1 MPCGATCPITMPV
14 TATDMNTK
22 DLVGFAYNPNVPKA
36 SEVVERLLDALKLRN
51 TSWVAS
57 TEELGVTEETLV
69 RTRVLITAGGDGT
82 ILRAARVVAPYD
94 VPILGINLG
103 RVGFMTELSMD
114 EAESSLS
121 GYLDDTPRIE
131 RRMMLQASVV
141 TAGSR
146 EPRVVVHALNDV
158 VLTRGRVARLLD
170 IDTRIDGV
178 LLTTY
183 RADGLIAATATG
195 STGYA
200 LSAGG
205 TILHPE
211 AREMLIQPV
220 AAHMS
225 FQTGIVVSEKS
236 IIELKVDGGH
246 TAVLS
251 ADGFTDTIVNPDDIV
266 QVRKSPYTAKFLR
279 REPPEAFYGSLAQR
293 LGVSGRQVPPP
304 PGQ

>member
-1 MPCGATCPITMPV
+1 MAVIVMS
-14 TATDMNTK
+14 AR
-22 DLVGFAYNPNVPKA
+22 DLVGFAYNPTAPKA
-36 SEVVERLLDALKLRN
+36 ESVVERLLDVLQLRDS
-51 TSWVAS
+51 SWVAS
-57 TEELGVTEETLV
+57 TESLELAEETLA

-103 RVGFMTELSMD
+103 RVGFMTELSVD
-114 EAESSLS
+114 EAENSLS
-121 GYLDDTPRIE
+121 GYLDSPPRIE
-131 RRMMLQASVV
+131 SRMMLQASVA

-146 EPRVVVHALNDV
+146 EPHVVVHALNDV
-158 VLTRGRVARLLD
+158 VLTRGRVAKLLD

-225 FQTGIVVSEKS
+225 FQTGIVVSEES
-236 IIELKVDGGH
+236 VIELKVDGGH

-251 ADGFTDTIVNPDDIV
+251 SDGFSDTTVNPDDIV
-266 QVRKSPYTAKFLR
+266 EVRRSPYTARFLR
-279 REPPEAFYGSLAQR
+279 REPSEAFYGTLTQR
-293 LGVSGRQVPPP
+293 LGVSGRQVPQPL
-304 PGQ
+304 GQ

>member
-1 MPCGATCPITMPV
+1 MAV
-14 TATDMNTK
+14 TEMSAR
-22 DLVGFAYNPNVPKA
+22 DLVGFAYNPKLRKA
-36 SEVVERLLDALKLRN
+36 ADVVERLLDVLQLRDS
-51 TSWVAS
+51 SWVAS
-57 TEELGVTEETLV
+57 SEALDVAEQTLA
-69 RTRVLITAGGDGT
+69 RTRVLVTAGGDGT

-103 RVGFMTELSMD
+103 RVGFMTELSLD
-114 EAESSLS
+114 DAEDSLR
-121 GYLDDTPRIE
+121 GYLDGTPRIE
-131 RRMMLQASVV
+131 SRMMLQASVV
-141 TAGSR
+141 AAGGQ

-158 VLTRGRVARLLD
+158 VLTRLAVARLLD
-170 IDTRIDGV
+170 IDTTIDGV

-225 FQTGIVVSEKS
+225 FQTGIVVSEDAV
-236 IIELKVDGGH
+236 IELKVNGEH
-246 TAVLS
+246 RAVLS
-251 ADGFTDTIVNPDDIV
+251 ADGFADTTLNPDDIV
-266 QVRKSPYTAKFLR
+266 EVRRSPYSAKFLR
-279 REPPEAFYGSLAQR
+279 REPPEAFYGSLTQR
-293 LGVSGRQVPPP
+293 LGVSGRRVPPP

>member
-1 MPCGATCPITMPV
+1 MA
-14 TATDMNTK
+14 D
-22 DLVGFAYNPNVPKA
+22 D
-36 SEVVERLLDALKLRN
+36 
-51 TSWVAS
+51 
-57 TEELGVTEETLV
+57 TLA
-69 RTRVLITAGGDGT
+69 RTRVLVTAGGDGT
-82 ILRAARVVAPYD
+82 ILRAARVVAPHD

-103 RVGFMTELSMD
+103 RVGFMTELSLD
-114 EAESSLS
+114 DAEDSLKS
-121 GYLDDTPRIE
+121 YLDGTPRIE
-131 RRMMLQASVV
+131 SRMMLQASVV
-141 TAGSR
+141 TAGGK
-146 EPRVVVHALNDV
+146 EPSVVVHALNDV
-158 VLTRGRVARLLD
+158 VLTRLAVARLLD

-183 RADGLIAATATG
+183 RADGLIVATATG

-225 FQTGIVVSEKS
+225 FQTGIVVPEDAV
-236 IIELKVDGGH
+236 IELKVNGEH
-246 TAVLS
+246 QAVLS
-251 ADGFTDTIVNPDDIV
+251 ADGFRDTTLNPDDIV
-266 QVRKSPYTAKFLR
+266 EVRRSPYVAKFLR
-279 REPPEAFYGSLAQR
+279 REPSEAFYGSLTQR

>member
-1 MPCGATCPITMPV
+1 MQ
-14 TATDMNTK
+14 NR
-22 DLVGFAYNPNVPKA
+22 DLVGFAYNPKVRRA
-36 SEVVERLLDALKLRN
+36 ADVVERLLDVLQLRDS
-51 TSWVAS
+51 SWVAP
-57 TEELGVTEETLV
+57 TEALDVSEEALV
-69 RTRVLITAGGDGT
+69 RTRVLVTAGGDGT

-94 VPILGINLG
+94 VPIVGINLG
-103 RVGFMTELSMD
+103 RVGFMTELSLD
-114 EAESSLS
+114 DSEDSLS
-121 GYLDDTPRIE
+121 GYLDGTPRIE
-131 RRMMLQASVV
+131 SRMMLQASVI
-141 TAGSR
+141 AASGR

-158 VLTRGRVARLLD
+158 VLTRLAVARLLD

-225 FQTGIVVSEKS
+225 FQTGIVVPEDAVV
-236 IIELKVDGGH
+236 ELKVNGEH
-246 TAVLS
+246 RAVLS
-251 ADGFTDTIVNPDDIV
+251 ADGFADTTLNPDDIV
-266 QVRKSPYTAKFLR
+266 EVRRSPYAAKFLR
-279 REPPEAFYGSLAQR
+279 HEPPEAFYGSLTQR

>member
-1 MPCGATCPITMPV
+1 MQ
-14 TATDMNTK
+14 NR
-22 DLVGFAYNPNVPKA
+22 DLVGFAYNPKLRKA
-36 SEVVERLLDALKLRN
+36 AGVVERLLDTLQLRDS
-51 TSWVAS
+51 SWVAS
-57 TEELGVTEETLV
+57 TEGLDVTEETLA
-69 RTRVLITAGGDGT
+69 RTRVLVTAGGDGT

-103 RVGFMTELSMD
+103 RVGFMTELSLD
-114 EAESSLS
+114 DAEDSLS
-121 GYLDDTPRIE
+121 GYLDGAPRIE
-131 RRMMLQASVV
+131 SRMMLQASVI

-146 EPRVVVHALNDV
+146 EPRVIVHALNDV
-158 VLTRGRVARLLD
+158 VLTRDRVARLLD

-225 FQTGIVVSEKS
+225 FQTGIVVSEQS
-236 IIELKVDGGH
+236 VIELKVYGGH

-251 ADGFTDTIVNPDDIV
+251 ADGFTDTIVNPDDV
-266 QVRKSPYTAKFLR
+266 VEVRRSPFTARFLR
-279 REPPEAFYGSLAQR
+279 REPPEAFYGSLTQR
-293 LGVSGRQVPPP
+293 LGVSGRQVPPA

>member
-1 MPCGATCPITMPV
+1 MSAR
-14 TATDMNTK
+14 
-22 DLVGFAYNPNVPKA
+22 DLVGFAYNPKLQKA
-36 SEVVERLLDALKLRN
+36 ADVVERLLDVLQLRGR
-51 TSWVAS
+51 SWVAS
-57 TEELGVTEETLV
+57 AEGLDVADETLA
-69 RTRVLITAGGDGT
+69 RTRVLVTAGGDGT
-82 ILRAARVVAPYD
+82 ILRAARVVAPHD

-103 RVGFMTELSMD
+103 RVGFMTELSLD
-114 EAESSLS
+114 DAEDSLS
-121 GYLDDTPRIE
+121 GYLDGTPRVE
-131 RRMMLQASVV
+131 SRMMLQASVV
-141 TAGSR
+141 TAGNR

-158 VLTRGRVARLLD
+158 VLTRLAVARLLD

-220 AAHMS
+220 AAHLS
-225 FQTGIVVSEKS
+225 FQTGIVVPEDAVV
-236 IIELKVDGGH
+236 ELKVNGEH
-246 TAVLS
+246 QAVLS
-251 ADGFTDTIVNPDDIV
+251 ADGFADTTLNPDDIV
-266 QVRKSPYTAKFLR
+266 EVRRSPYAAKFLR
-279 REPPEAFYGSLAQR
+279 REPPEAFYGNLTQR

>member
-1 MPCGATCPITMPV
+1 M
-14 TATDMNTK
+14 
-22 DLVGFAYNPNVPKA
+22 LPKA
-36 SEVVERLLDALKLRN
+36 SDVVERLLDALQLREN
-51 TSWVAS
+51 SWVAS
-57 TEELGVTEETLV
+57 IEALDVSEEMLARTLV
-69 RTRVLITAGGDGT
+69 VVTAGGDGT

-94 VPILGINLG
+94 IPIVGINLG

-114 EAESSLS
+114 DAEGALS
-121 GYLDDTPRIE
+121 GYLDGAPRIE
-131 RRMMLQASVV
+131 SRMMLQASVV

-146 EPRVVVHALNDV
+146 EPRVIVHALNDV
-158 VLTRGRVARLLD
+158 VLTRDRVARLLD

-225 FQTGIVVSEKS
+225 FQTGIVVSEES
-236 IIELKVDGGH
+236 VIELKVDGGH

-251 ADGFTDTIVNPDDIV
+251 TDGFIDTIVNPEDIV
-266 QVRKSPYTAKFLR
+266 EVRQSPYTAKFLR
-279 REPPEAFYGSLAQR
+279 SEPPEAFYESLTQR
-293 LGVSGRQVPPP
+293 LGVSGRQVPSP